1 MRKALLIAGGL
12 FLLLGLVWPWI
23 QRGNWWR
30 HLGHLPGDI
39 HIEREGFS
47 FHFPLMTCLL
57 VSLILS
63 AVIWLIRR

>member
-23 QRGNWWR
+23 QRGNRWR

-39 HIEREGFS
+39 HVEREGYS
-47 FHFPLMTCLL
+47 FHFPLVTCLL
-57 VSLILS
+57 LSGLLSL
-63 AVIWLIRR
+63 VIWLLRK